1 MLSKFIF
8 QGPRLNLSCSSPLKL
23 SLAFSAYK
31 TQFIAERLRI
41 KFISKI
47 DRSSAR
53 AAAFYSKIS
62 TRDDVMSHMTSNLR
76 NMQKESGIN
85 QSALSNFCDVA
96 ESPTSQNPRRR
107 RSPTSQIPDVA
118 DPRRRR
124 IPDAADPRRRRIL
137 SQISKV
143 AIADN
148 LRLSQ
153 RTPSCRKTYLRQPWI
168 IPDSRRS
175 YLRQPRQIRDN
186 LRHDRKLSTLIA
198 KDLQLSQNTFAT
210 AVE

>member
-1 MLSKFIF
+1 MLSQFIF

-96 ESPTSQNPRRR
+96 ESPTSQIPDVADPRRR

-118 DPRRRR
+118 E
-124 IPDAADPRRRRIL
+124 
-137 SQISKV
+137 
-143 AIADN
+143 
-148 LRLSQ
+148 
-153 RTPSCRKTYLRQPWI
+153 SCR
-168 IPDSRRS
+168 RS
-175 YLRQPRQIRDN
+175 Q
-186 LRHDRKLSTLIA
+186 K
-198 KDLQLSQNTFAT
+198 
-210 AVE
+210 

>member
-1 MLSKFIF
+1 MLSQFIF

-62 TRDDVMSHMTSNLR
+62 TRDDVMSHMTSSLR
-76 NMQKESGIN
+76 NIQKESGIN

-96 ESPTSQNPRRR
+96 KLCRR
-107 RSPTSQIPDVA
+107 ICDVA
-118 DPRRRR
+118 
-124 IPDAADPRRRRIL
+124 
-137 SQISKV
+137 K
-143 AIADN
+143 
-148 LRLSQ
+148 RLSQ
-153 RTPSCRKTYLRQPWI
+153 NLRRRKTLVAESATSQ
-168 IPDSRRS
+168 
-175 YLRQPRQIRDN
+175 
-186 LRHDRKLSTLIA
+186 TLVA
-198 KDLQLSQNTFAT
+198 ESAT
-210 AVE
+210 